1 MAFNSLG
8 FGVWGFMYHCCSGFF
23 FSILFLREGLCGPD
37 WLPLHFELT
46 VDLPC
51 SASAM

>member
-8 FGVWGFMYHCCSGFF
+8 FGGWALCIIVVLGFF
-23 FSILFLREGLCGPD
+23 FLREGLCGPD